1 MNPPPVPSP
10 DADHLRVLA
19 ICHYITAG
27 LTLLMSGFIPLHYA
41 IMKMV
46 FTSPE
51 ITNPKPGEPAMPF
64 NPAEF
69 FALFQWFYVIAAV
82 FMLAAVILT
91 AISGRFI
98 QRRVNRLFSLIVAG
112 FLCMFFPFGTALG
125 VFTFIVLTRDSVRRL
140 YEETTPATLP

>member
-1 MNPPPVPSP
+1 MKPPPVPNP

-19 ICHYITAG
+19 ICHYITAS

-41 IMKMV
+41 LMKMI
-46 FTSPE
+46 FSSPE
-51 ITNPKPGEPAMPF
+51 TMKTKPGQPAMPF

-69 FALFQWFYVIAAV
+69 FAIFQWFYVIAAV
-82 FMLAAVILT
+82 FMVAAVVLT
-91 AISGRFI
+91 AMSGRYI
-98 QRRVNRLFSLIVAG
+98 QRRVNRLFSLIAAG

-140 YEETTPATLP
+140 YEGAVPAPSH